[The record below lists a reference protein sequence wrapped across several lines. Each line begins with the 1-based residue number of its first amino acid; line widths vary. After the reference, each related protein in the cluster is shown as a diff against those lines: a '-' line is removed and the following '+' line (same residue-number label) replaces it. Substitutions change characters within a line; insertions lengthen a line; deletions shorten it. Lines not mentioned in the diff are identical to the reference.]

1 MTTATQ
7 PDTDFLYWKA
17 LPLSIHFLKRADQA
31 AEQDRPNIE
40 KAVRTIL
47 SDIKS
52 RGEQAAIEY
61 AKDFDHWQGDILVP
75 PQRVAEAI
83 DRIEQ
88 QVKDDIRFAHD
99 RVLAFA
105 QSQLCSLGGSDL
117 TKDGITTGHRLVPVN
132 TAGCYVPGGR
142 YAHVASAV
150 MSVTTAKAAGVKK
163 IIACSPAKDDVG
175 MNPAILY
182 AMDLC
187 GADHILAIGGVQAI
201 AAMAYGCF
209 TGLEAD
215 ILVGPG
221 NIYVSEAKRQLFGET
236 GIDLFAGPTEI
247 AIIADKDADAQ
258 LIATDLVSQMEHG
271 PTSPA
276 WLIATDE
283 TLARDVM
290 RRIPDL
296 ITGLP
301 EAAETATEA
310 WESCAEVVVCDSRE
324 EAVEMSDRYAPEH
337 LEVHAADLGWWHD
350 NLTNYG
356 SLFLGE
362 ECTVTYGDKVSGPNH
377 ILPTSRAA
385 RYTGGLG
392 VAKFLKTL
400 TYQKMTPQG
409 SLGLAEPSARISR
422 LEGMEGHA
430 RSADA
435 RLEKYKDCDRSQSL
449 DVDLSQ
455 PDPIPEAGISRVC
468 QLMHSGRLHRYGE
481 AGGDELDVLELEKE
495 FAAYLRL
502 KYCVAVNSC
511 GSSLFLALKCAGV
524 SAGDEVLVN
533 AFTLAPVPGA
543 IAHCGAD
550 AILVDITQDYVID
563 TSDLRKKASS
573 SKAKVLLL
581 SHMRGHIADMDEIG
595 SICEELGLMMVEDC
609 AHTMGAGWNGRLTG
623 TFGTVGC
630 FSTQSFKHLNSGEGG
645 LLVTSDENIAAKAIL
660 YSGSYMLYHQH
671 GARPDDSVFD
681 TWRGQIPN
689 FSMRMSNH
697 AAAMLRPQLPLLSDR
712 AAQWNRLYSEL
723 ESNLADT
730 PGLVLPER
738 PPKEEYIGSS
748 IQFSLEGASTSHVTK
763 FLEACER
770 RGVFL
775 KWFGNQVA
783 RGFTSTHK
791 HWGYLTGPS
800 DVPRTD
806 VVLENLMDMRIPLA
820 ASTSD
825 MAVIAD
831 VITSVVAEI
840 RGSRSSETRR

>member
-1 MTTATQ
+1 M
-7 PDTDFLYWKA
+7 
-17 LPLSIHFLKRADQA
+17 SIHFLKRADQA
-31 AEQDRPNIE
+31 AEEDRSDIE
-40 KAVRTIL
+40 RTVRAIL

-52 RGEQAAIEY
+52 RGEKAATEY
-61 AKDFDHWQGDILVP
+61 ARDFDHWQGDIVVP
-75 PQRVAEAI
+75 SQRIGEAI
-83 DRIEQ
+83 DGIEQ

-105 QSQLCSLGGSDL
+105 RSQLSSMHGSEF

-142 YAHVASAV
+142 YAHVASAI
-150 MSVTTAKAAGVKK
+150 MSITTARVAGVKK
-163 IIACSPAKDDVG
+163 IIACSPAKDDAG

-209 TGLEAD
+209 TGLKAD

-221 NIYVSEAKRQLFGET
+221 NVYVSEAKRQLFGET

-247 AIIADKDADAQ
+247 AIIADKTADAR
-258 LIATDLVSQMEHG
+258 LIAIDLVSQMEHG

-276 WLIATDE
+276 WLITTDE
-283 TLARDVM
+283 SLAQDVM

-296 ITGLP
+296 IAGLP
-301 EAAETATEA
+301 DAADAASAA
-310 WESCAEVVVCDSRE
+310 WENCAEVLVCDSRE
-324 EAVEMSDRYAPEH
+324 EAVETSDRYAPEH
-337 LEVHAADLGWWHD
+337 LEVHAADLAWWHD
-350 NLTNYG
+350 HLTNYG

-377 ILPTSRAA
+377 ILPTNRAA

-400 TYQKMTPQG
+400 TFQRMTPSG
-409 SLGLAEPSARISR
+409 SIKVGATAARISR

-435 RLEKYKDCDRSQSL
+435 RLEKYNDHEMARSL
-449 DVDLSQ
+449 CVDLSR
-455 PDPIPEAGISRVC
+455 PDPIPDAGISRVH
-468 QLMHSGRLHRYGE
+468 QLMRSGRLHRYGE
-481 AGGDELDVLELEKE
+481 AQGDELDVLELEKE
-495 FAAYLRL
+495 FAAYLGL

-511 GSSLFLALKCAGV
+511 GSSLFLALKCVGV
-524 SAGDEVLVN
+524 CAGDKVLVN

-550 AILVDITQDYVID
+550 PILVDITQDYVVD
-563 TSDLRKKASS
+563 ASDLRRKASS
-573 SKAKVLLL
+573 SGAKVLLL
-581 SHMRGHIADMDEIG
+581 SHMRGHIADMDEIR
-595 SICEELGLMMVEDC
+595 SICEELGLVLVEDC
-609 AHTMGAGWNGRLTG
+609 AHTMGAGWNGGLTG

-689 FSMRMSNH
+689 FSMRMANH
-697 AAAMLRPQLPLLSDR
+697 AAAMLRPQLPLLPER
-712 AAQWNRLYSEL
+712 AKQWNQLYSEM
-723 ESNLADT
+723 ECRLAHA
-730 PGLVLPER
+730 PGIVLPKR

-748 IQFSLEGASTSHVTK
+748 IQFSLEGLSSSQVEE

-775 KWFGNQVA
+775 KWFGNRVA
-783 RGFTSTHK
+783 RGFTSTHE
-791 HWGYLTGPS
+791 HWGYLAGPA
-800 DVPRTD
+800 DVRKTD
-806 VVLENLMDMRIPLA
+806 EVLGNLIDMRIPLS

-825 MAVIAD
+825 ITAIAD
-831 VITSVVAEI
+831 VVISVLAEI
-840 RGSRSSETRR
+840 RASRPSGAR

>member
-1 MTTATQ
+1 
-7 PDTDFLYWKA
+7 
-17 LPLSIHFLKRADQA
+17 LSIHFLKRADQA
-31 AEQDRPNIE
+31 AEEDRSDIE
-40 KAVRTIL
+40 RAVREIL

-52 RGEQAAIEY
+52 RGEPAAAAY
-61 AKDFDHWQGDILVP
+61 ARDFDHWQGDIVVP
-75 PQRVAEAI
+75 SERIAEAI
-83 DRIEQ
+83 DGIEQ
-88 QVKDDIRFAHD
+88 QAKDDISFAHN

-105 QSQLCSLGGSDL
+105 RSQLSSIQESEF
-117 TKDGITTGHRLVPVN
+117 TRDGITTGHRLVPVN

-142 YAHVASAV
+142 YAHVASAI
-150 MSVTTAKAAGVKK
+150 MSITTAKAAGVKK

-221 NIYVSEAKRQLFGET
+221 NVYVSEAKRQLFGET

-247 AIIADKDADAQ
+247 AIVADETADAR
-258 LIATDLVSQMEHG
+258 LIAIDLVSQMEHG

-276 WLIATDE
+276 WLITTDE
-283 TLARDVM
+283 SLAQDVM

-296 ITGLP
+296 IAGLP
-301 EAAETATEA
+301 EAAEAASAA
-310 WESCAEVVVCDSRE
+310 WENCAEVVVCDSRE
-324 EAVEMSDRYAPEH
+324 EAVEISDRYAPEH
-337 LEVHAADLGWWHD
+337 LEVHTADLDWWHD
-350 NLTNYG
+350 NLNNYG

-377 ILPTSRAA
+377 ILPTNRAA

-409 SLGLAEPSARISR
+409 SLGLGRPAARISR

-435 RLEKYKDCDRSQSL
+435 RLEKYKDSDKARSL

-455 PDPIPEAGISRVC
+455 PDPIPEAGISRVH
-468 QLMHSGRLHRYGE
+468 QLMQSGRLHRYGE
-481 AGGDELDVLELEKE
+481 ARGDELDVLEFEKE
-495 FAAYLRL
+495 FAAFIGL

-524 SAGDEVLVN
+524 CAGDQVLVN

-543 IAHCGAD
+543 VAHCGAD
-550 AILVDITQDYVID
+550 PILVDITQNYVID

-573 SKAKVLLL
+573 SGARVLLL
-581 SHMRGHIADMDEIG
+581 SHMRGHIADMDEIR
-595 SICEELGLMMVEDC
+595 SICEELRLTVVEDC
-609 AHTMGAGWNGRLTG
+609 AHTMGAGWNGELTG
-623 TFGTVGC
+623 TFGAVGC

-697 AAAMLRPQLPLLSDR
+697 AAAMLRPQLPLLPER
-712 AAQWNRLYSEL
+712 AKRWNALYSEL
-723 ESNLADT
+723 ENHLADA
-730 PGLVLPER
+730 PGIALPER

-748 IQFSLEGASTSHVTK
+748 IQFSLEGLSSSQVTE
-763 FLEACER
+763 FLGACEK

-775 KWFGNQVA
+775 KWFGNRVA
-783 RGFTSTHK
+783 RGFTSTHE
-791 HWGYLTGPS
+791 HWGYLAGPA
-800 DVPRTD
+800 DVPKTD
-806 VVLENLMDMRIPLA
+806 VVLENLLDMRIPLSA
-820 ASTSD
+820 NGSD
-825 MAVIAD
+825 MAAIAD
-831 VITSVVAEI
+831 VIISALADI
-840 RGSRSSETRR
+840 RESRSSDAR